1 VFDVGTSADL
11 MRRSWVEVAR
21 RKRLR
26 GLERRLVDV
35 VRRAQ
40 QDRGLDADTY
50 AQLFE
55 RVNELG
61 EGLEALLGNPLA
73 EMPHEPEARFVSYVE
88 GWLQAREPA
97 EGAGSVRRE
106 PAAGAGAWPV
116 GAGPGGASSAVPGV
130 RDVVHVVAAVA
141 EAAARV
147 EVASVLRG
155 VPVDERGLGGVSDMD
170 GEAAA
175 DYASVRDELR
185 EDAYADALGE
195 LDPEERARVRRARG
209 RRPRKRRVVQRFSPA
224 RELPAHDDDDR
235 PF

>member
-1 VFDVGTSADL
+1 VSAVSDAADKDLVRFRRLVRSKIRQHVERMHEPPGLTLYVSAGERAGKCAPVRVGAAKDPADVAVRVRRAMIDADCRFAAIGVGLRRSDGRTPSQTFGLVVASREGVVESWQAVFEAGTLGGWEPGVFDVGTSADL

-97 EGAGSVRRE
+97 E
-106 PAAGAGAWPV
+106 
-116 GAGPGGASSAVPGV
+116 
-130 RDVVHVVAAVA
+130 
-141 EAAARV
+141 
-147 EVASVLRG
+147 
-155 VPVDERGLGGVSDMD
+155 
-170 GEAAA
+170 AAA
-175 DYASVRDELR
+175 DT
-185 EDAYADALGE
+185 
-195 LDPEERARVRRARG
+195 
-209 RRPRKRRVVQRFSPA
+209 RKEQS
-224 RELPAHDDDDR
+224 
-235 PF
+235 